1 MEKMDQR
8 VLLANQWA
16 KEMRKRAL
24 DMALSTGKNGSHIGG
39 GFSAMEIFAVLY
51 SCIIKNTLPVVPE
64 RDRVIVSKGHCVLAY
79 YTALWKAGF
88 ITDGELESFD
98 KNGTHFYGHPSRNL
112 EKGIEFSAGSLSLG
126 LSFSVG
132 VALACQR
139 AGFNNRIYVI
149 LGDGECNEGLIWE
162 SLMAISHY
170 NLTNLTLIVDSNG
183 LQLDGYTYEVMNMFS
198 LEKKFNSFGL
208 DTYVLD
214 GHDCE
219 VLLKKLTQRASRS
232 EVIIAKTIKGKGI
245 ATLENNK
252 LSHHCVLTR
261 EQYEETLKTLI

>member
-16 KEMRKRAL
+16 KEMRKKAL

-183 LQLDGYTYEVMNMFS
+183 LQLDGYTHEVMNMFS
-198 LEKKFNSFGL
+198 L
-208 DTYVLD
+208 
-214 GHDCE
+214 DCE

>member
-1 MEKMDQR
+1 MTS
-8 VLLANQWA
+8 N
-16 KEMRKRAL
+16 
-24 DMALSTGKNGSHIGG
+24 
-39 GFSAMEIFAVLY
+39 
-51 SCIIKNTLPVVPE
+51 
-64 RDRVIVSKGHCVLAY
+64 
-79 YTALWKAGF
+79 
-88 ITDGELESFD
+88 
-98 KNGTHFYGHPSRNL
+98 KNGTLLPSHPDRN
-112 EKGIEFSAGSLSLG
+112 KTPGVDCTTGSLGQGISQAVG
-126 LSFSVG
+126 LAHG
-132 VALACQR
+132 LKLQKK
-139 AGFNNRIYVI
+139 AGHVYCII
-149 LGDGECNEGLIWE
+149 GDGECNEGLIWE

>member
-1 MEKMDQR
+1 MFIEEGMGHAGGVYSIIECIS
-8 VLLANQWA
+8 VLFA
-16 KEMRKRAL
+16 KYIK
-24 DMALSTGKNGSHIGG
+24 DDPKDW
-39 GFSAMEIFAVLY
+39 FVL
-51 SCIIKNTLPVVPE
+51 
-64 RDRVIVSKGHCVLAY
+64 SKGHAGPAY
-79 YTALWKAGF
+79 YAALCVKGKISEEALM
-88 ITDGELESFD
+88 TSN
-98 KNGTHFYGHPSRNL
+98 KNGTLLPSHPDRN
-112 EKGIEFSAGSLSLG
+112 KTPGVDCTTGSLGQGISQAVG
-126 LSFSVG
+126 LAHG
-132 VALACQR
+132 LKLQKK
-139 AGFNNRIYVI
+139 AGHVYCII
-149 LGDGECNEGLIWE
+149 GDGECNEGLIWE

-183 LQLDGYTYEVMNMFS
+183 LQLDGYTHEVMNMFS